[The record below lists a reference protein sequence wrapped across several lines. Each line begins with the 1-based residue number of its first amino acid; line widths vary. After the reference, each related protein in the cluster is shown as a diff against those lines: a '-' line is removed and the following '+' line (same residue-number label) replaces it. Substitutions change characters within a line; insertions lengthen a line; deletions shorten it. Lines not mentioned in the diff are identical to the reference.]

1 MTARLYDV
9 FGGTLRSE
17 LHIEELP
24 DSSAR
29 NADWTFNV
37 IDATS
42 PAPDGE
48 LLGMD
53 TVYGDTHVRGFRLA
67 DGFRLVF
74 DDTGWFDVSRDG
86 SVITWHRPTEV
97 VLDSAL
103 ADLTSRVLALALHA
117 GGIFTLHASAVSIG
131 GAGIAFLAPKYHG
144 KSTLCSALV
153 LAGARALSDDTVP
166 VRRGSVIRLSPG
178 LPRLK
183 LWSDAA
189 SRFFGVDGDQS
200 GGIRKHLMEHLDVS
214 QVERRNVPFRAAY
227 VLNPATEL
235 PDGAVVTRERLDMV
249 SATIALVM
257 HSKLGPVL
265 TGSESPVILSLA
277 ADIVQSVPVYALNIV
292 RDLERIDEAAQV
304 LTGWHAGDEQERAGA
319 PAPERA

>member
-17 LHIEELP
+17 LPIDELP
-24 DSSAR
+24 GSSAR
-29 NADWTFNV
+29 EADWTLNV

-42 PAPDGE
+42 SVPAGE
-48 LLGMD
+48 LLGTD
-53 TVYGDTHVRGFRLA
+53 KVFGDTCVRGFRLT
-67 DGFRLVF
+67 DGFGLVF
-74 DDTGWFDVSRDG
+74 DDTGRFDVSGDG
-86 SVITWHRPTEV
+86 SVITWHRPTDV

-117 GGIFTLHASAVSIG
+117 GGVFTLHASAVSIG

-166 VRRGSVIRLSPG
+166 VRGGSIPRLSPG

-189 SRFFGVDGDQS
+189 SRFFGVDGDRA
-200 GGIRKHLMEHLDVS
+200 GGLRKHLMDQLDVS

-227 VLNPATEL
+227 VLNPVTEL
-235 PDGAVVTRERLDMV
+235 PDGAVVTRDRLDMV

-277 ADIVQSVPVYALNIV
+277 ADIVQVVPVYALNVV
-292 RDLERIDEAAQV
+292 RDLERIDEAARV
-304 LTGWHAGDEQERAGA
+304 VAGWHSGEEQKRAGT
-319 PAPERA
+319 PAPGAA